1 MSVIII
7 PRKRLRQPQ
16 GRVEVAPEWE
26 DGLIGVF
33 LPPAMSLEWQIT
45 GTTGVLVPRR
55 NGIAFDTNGGTTYAS
70 KPVVAHQN
78 TGFTMLASGVTK
90 NNVAKDYAGVYN
102 GGTYQCLLYSTG
114 SYKFSY
120 YPRNGLGVVF
130 DAAPAIAVL
139 GGDEYTLIGG
149 GNGISHAGALM
160 QNGAL
165 YQLSGAYSGTSAYDR
180 VHSGCRF
187 AAGAAVSNTLSAF
200 WRKFL
205 VPDAQRDLA
214 LNPWQLFRADPIRI
228 YSLPSGPISLAI
240 NSITASNI
248 TSSGARITL
257 GLVR

>member
-1 MSVIII
+1 MTAIII
-7 PRKRLRQPQ
+7 PRRHYTQPQ
-16 GRVEVAPEWE
+16 GRVEIAPEWA

-33 LPPAMSLEWQIT
+33 LPPAMSPEWQIT
-45 GTTGVLVPRR
+45 GTTGVLEPRR
-55 NGIAFDTNGGTTYAS
+55 DGIAFDTNGGTTYVS

-90 NNVAKDYAGVYN
+90 NYSGKDYAGVYN
-102 GGTYQCLLYSTG
+102 GGTYQGLLYSTVSG
-114 SYKFSY
+114 KFSY

-130 DAAPAIAVL
+130 NDAPSLRAS
-139 GGDEYTLIGG
+139 GRDEYTLIGG

-187 AAGAAVSNTLSAF
+187 ITSGSVSNTLSAF

-205 VPDAQRDLA
+205 VPDAQRELA
-214 LNPWQLFRADPIRI
+214 LNPWQLVRADPVRI
-228 YSLPSGPISLAI
+228 YSLPTGAISI

-248 TSSGARITL
+248 TQTGARITL
-257 GLVR
+257 GLTR